1 MIILGAFSVKTKE
14 NGRYDKDKHQP
25 LFYIEYS

>member
-14 NGRYDKDKHQP
+14 NGRYDKHQP
-25 LFYIEYS
+25 LCYIEYS